1 MLTTLDPHKTEA
13 TIFTISCI
21 HYRYTNETE
30 SVNAILLFDNSP
42 EARRHEQPVMAS
54 SPPDRLSEAANLRV
68 SLLRSGEAR
77 LTRIALAIVWLFIF
91 CHAWRLIPTIYEALY
106 PGNDSHLPNWLLHVH
121 GISHSFIVFNSAV
134 NFLLYTVL

>member
-1 MLTTLDPHKTEA
+1 MFFRLTEVSNDL
-13 TIFTISCI
+13 SM
-21 HYRYTNETE
+21 
-30 SVNAILLFDNSP
+30 NAILLLNESP
-42 EARRHEQPVMAS
+42 EARNHEQPD
-54 SPPDRLSEAANLRV
+54 PPEHRISEAANIRV

-106 PGNDSHLPNWLLHVH
+106 PNDDSNYPYWLFHVH
-121 GISHSFIVFNSAV
+121 GISHCLIVFNSAV